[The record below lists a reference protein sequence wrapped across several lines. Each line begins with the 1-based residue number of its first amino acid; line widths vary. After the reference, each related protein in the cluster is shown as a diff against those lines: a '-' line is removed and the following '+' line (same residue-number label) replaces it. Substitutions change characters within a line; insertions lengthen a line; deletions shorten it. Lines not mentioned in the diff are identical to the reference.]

1 MFETDSYFIYIY
13 IIILL
18 LHFLFQGE
26 VTMEKVKVTR
36 YVTGKRPDYAP
47 DSSSDEDDEFGF
59 QARKTAQPR
68 VEEEGEKES
77 ELAAEEKEIMDR
89 RLRRLQQR
97 DRAVAEDSDE
107 EEDRCV
113 EMLPLKGGF
122 KNSQLKRMKHW

>member
-1 MFETDSYFIYIY
+1 M
-13 IIILL
+13 
-18 LHFLFQGE
+18 
-26 VTMEKVKVTR
+26 
-36 YVTGKRPDYAP
+36 
-47 DSSSDEDDEFGF
+47 
-59 QARKTAQPR
+59 
-68 VEEEGEKES
+68 EEEGEKES

-113 EMLPLKGGF
+113 EKLPLKGGF